1 MGAARSRTFDV
12 WALNPFDWRQEMQ
25 SSPMAAYAVRPRHG
39 LVSAARRKAASA
51 SPLLATTLLTAA
63 VFLLPAPGA
72 RQQAQASAGQIEVPN
87 VPAALR

>member
-25 SSPMAAYAVRPRHG
+25 TSPTAAFAIRSRHG
-39 LVSAARRKAASA
+39 FVSAARRRVASA

-72 RQQAQASAGQIEVPN
+72 RQEAQASSGQITIPDI
-87 VPAALR
+87 PAAR

>member
-25 SSPMAAYAVRPRHG
+25 SSPTSAFAARPRHR
-39 LVSAARRKAASA
+39 LVAAARRQVASA
-51 SPLLATTLLTAA
+51 SPLVATTLLTAA

-72 RQQAQASAGQIEVPN
+72 QQEAQAFAGRFEVPN

>member
-25 SSPMAAYAVRPRHG
+25 FLPTSAFAARRRHG
-39 LVSAARRKAASA
+39 LAAAARLKAAP
-51 SPLLATTLLTAA
+51 PLVATTLLTAA
-63 VFLLPAPGA
+63 AFFLPTPGA
-72 RQQAQASAGQIEVPN
+72 QQEARAFAGQIEVPN